1 MKQETKTNWT
11 VVLFIFQIILII
23 FFLISWK
30 VVDKKRALTYRKAD
44 IAGVIGGFTAMHD
57 TQYEDLDYIE
67 EYTDSLQRVTKL
79 LSYCNNKNKRAV
91 IDDWDYVLYEYT
103 DSTIVAIELV
113 SPQWWYPFYPIDSGE
128 YICGSPTAEVYT
140 IQYDSRSME
149 HNIISSTS
157 QTIRGWEY
165 YATQLVD
172 CNYYPTYE
180 QAYEY
185 VKSHFVYTEE
195 PDTSVRISRE
205 PYNAYVPFY
214 GYSYYKNGIGQV
226 EPMGVLKRVSLMY

>member
-1 MKQETKTNWT
+1 MRKSI
-11 VVLFIFQIILII
+11 VLVFGVLWSIIGICQNRYYHL
-23 FFLISWK
+23 
-30 VVDKKRALTYRKAD
+30 
-44 IAGVIGGFTAMHD
+44 
-57 TQYEDLDYIE
+57 LDYTCASCPPSVFLWNADKSQAIEFGDYVE

-91 IDDWDYVLYEYT
+91 IDDWDYVIYEYT
-103 DSTIVAIELV
+103 DSTIITIELE
-113 SPQWWYPFYPIDSGE
+113 SPQWWYPLYPTDSGE
-128 YICGSPTAEVYT
+128 YVYGSPTAERSET
-140 IQYDSRSME
+140 KYDSNSKT
-149 HNIISSTS
+149 HDIISSTY

-195 PDTSVRISRE
+195 PDTSVRIFRE
-205 PYNAYVPFY
+205 PYNAYVRLY

-226 EPMGVLKRVSLMY
+226 EPMGILMRANRIY

>member
-1 MKQETKTNWT
+1 MRKS
-11 VVLFIFQIILII
+11 I
-23 FFLISWK
+23 FFILLVFWSITGICQN
-30 VVDKKRALTYRKAD
+30 TYY
-44 IAGVIGGFTAMHD
+44 HL
-57 TQYEDLDYIE
+57 LDYTCASCSPSVFLWNVDRSQAIEFGDYVE

-91 IDDWDYVLYEYT
+91 IDDWDYVIYEYT
-103 DSTIVAIELV
+103 DSTIITIELE
-113 SPQWWYPFYPIDSGE
+113 SPQWWYPLYPTDSGE
-128 YICGSPTAEVYT
+128 YVYGSPTVERSET
-140 IQYDSRSME
+140 KYDSNSKT
-149 HNIISSTS
+149 HDIISSTY

-195 PDTSVRISRE
+195 PDTSVRIFRE
-205 PYNAYVPFY
+205 PYNAYVRLY
-214 GYSYYKNGIGQV
+214 GYSYYKNGIGEV
-226 EPMGVLKRVSLMY
+226 EPMGTLKRQDLMY

>member
-1 MKQETKTNWT
+1 MKQSLITI
-11 VVLFIFQIILII
+11 LLIFLPAVGICQKKYYHLLDYTCASCPPSV
-23 FFLISWK
+23 FLWN
-30 VVDKKRALTYRKAD
+30 VDKSQA
-44 IAGVIGGFTAMHD
+44 IEFG
-57 TQYEDLDYIE
+57 DYVE

-91 IDDWDYVLYEYT
+91 IDDWDYVIYEYT
-103 DSTIVAIELV
+103 DSTIVTIELE
-113 SPQWWYPFYPIDSGE
+113 SPQWWYPLYPTDSGA
-128 YICGSPTAEVYT
+128 YIYGSPTAERHE
-140 IQYDSRSME
+140 IKYDSKSKT
-149 HNIISSTS
+149 HDVISSTS
-157 QTIRGWEY
+157 QAIRGWEY

-195 PDTSVRISRE
+195 PDTSVRIFRE
-205 PYNAYVPFY
+205 PYNAYVRLY

-226 EPMGVLKRVSLMY
+226 EPMGTLKRQDLMY

>member
-1 MKQETKTNWT
+1 MRKN
-11 VVLFIFQIILII
+11 LFVILLIFWPITGICQNKYYHLLDYTCASCPPSV
-23 FFLISWK
+23 FLWN
-30 VVDKKRALTYRKAD
+30 VDRSQATEF
-44 IAGVIGGFTAMHD
+44 G
-57 TQYEDLDYIE
+57 DYIE

-91 IDDWDYVLYEYT
+91 IDDWDYVLHEYT

-113 SPQWWYPFYPIDSGE
+113 SPQEWYPLDTANIIYSDFIY
-128 YICGSPTAEVYT
+128 GSPTAEVYT
-140 IQYDSRSME
+140 VQYDPRSME
-149 HNIISSTS
+149 HDIISSTS

-165 YATQLVD
+165 YATQLVE

-195 PDTSVRISRE
+195 PDTSVRIFRE

-214 GYSYYKNGIGQV
+214 GYSYHKNGIGQV
-226 EPMGVLKRVSLMY
+226 EPMGVFKRESLMY

>member
-1 MKQETKTNWT
+1 MRQKLIT
-11 VVLFIFQIILII
+11 ILLV
-23 FFLISWK
+23 FLPTMCICQNKYYHLLDYTCASCPPSVFLWN
-30 VVDKKRALTYRKAD
+30 VDRSQA
-44 IAGVIGGFTAMHD
+44 IEFG
-57 TQYEDLDYIE
+57 DYIE

-79 LSYCNNKNKRAV
+79 LSYCKNKNKRAV

-103 DSTIVAIELV
+103 DSTIVAIELE
-113 SPQWWYPFYPIDSGE
+113 SPQWWYPLYATDSGE
-128 YICGSPTAEVYT
+128 YVYGSPTAERCET
-140 IQYDSRSME
+140 KYDPNSKT
-149 HNIISSTS
+149 HDIISSTS

-195 PDTSVRISRE
+195 PDTSVRIFRE
-205 PYNAYVPFY
+205 PYNAYVRLY

-226 EPMGVLKRVSLMY
+226 EPMGVLKRENLMY